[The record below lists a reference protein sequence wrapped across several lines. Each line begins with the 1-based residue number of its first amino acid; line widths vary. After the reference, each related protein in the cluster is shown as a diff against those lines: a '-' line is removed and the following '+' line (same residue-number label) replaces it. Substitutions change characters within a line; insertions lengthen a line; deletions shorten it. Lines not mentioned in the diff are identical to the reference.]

1 MTTIVNKLSDK
12 LNPTFFKVYL
22 TNKPNKLLK
31 GGRSG
36 TKSSAIS
43 QILVEKK
50 ERYPDSNMICFR
62 QKANSLR
69 MSVYNQ
75 IVWALNEA
83 GVADQY
89 RFRSNPMTI
98 LHKTRKTGFYFM
110 GMDDPQKVKSIKIEQ
125 GYLSDLWFE
134 EADALRDFSEIDT
147 VQDTF
152 IRNELPDGME
162 VNTWV
167 SYNPPRNQYHW
178 INEWVDTL
186 LANPDWYVHH
196 STYLDDLRGYN
207 SQQLLRK
214 IENYKANDPDYYRW
228 QYLGEV
234 IGYGSNVYNMS
245 LINVIDELPSGDPII
260 DIAYSADIGHQ
271 TSATSVGTYGI
282 SAKGNVYRLNGYYYE
297 PARKTVKKAPSELA
311 EDVHE
316 FIEGNG
322 YPVYK
327 YTIDSA
333 EGGFRNQYYL
343 DYGTRWHGVNK
354 KQKHIMIDYT
364 HDLIAQGR
372 FFVLNN
378 DSNQVFIEQM
388 KRYEWDED
396 TLKTDNPQPIKEDDH
411 SVDDFQYFVTDN
423 LRRLNLKQ

>member
-1 MTTIVNKLSDK
+1 MTTKINKLSDK

-22 TNKPNKLLK
+22 TDKPNKLLK

-89 RFRSNPMTI
+89 TFRNNPMTI
-98 LHKTRKTGFYFM
+98 LHKKRKTGFYFM

-152 IRNELPDGME
+152 IRNELPDGLQVE
-162 VNTWV
+162 TWV

-186 LANPDWYVHH
+186 SSRNDWFVHH

-207 SQQLLRK
+207 SKQILDK
-214 IENYKANDPDYYRW
+214 IEQYKQNDFDYYRW

-234 IGYGSNVYNMS
+234 IGYGANVYNMN
-245 LINVIDELPSGDPII
+245 LINIIDELPTDDPII

-297 PARKTVKKAPSELA
+297 PANKAVKKAPSELS
-311 EDVHE
+311 EDVFE
-316 FIEGNG
+316 FIKANG
-322 YPVYK
+322 FNVYK

-378 DSNQVFIEQM
+378 DSNQIFLEQM
-388 KRYEWDED
+388 KRYEWDES
-396 TLKTDNPQPIKEDDH
+396 TIRSDNPQPIKEDDH
-411 SVDDFQYFVTDN
+411 SVDEFQYFVTDN
-423 LRRLNLKQ
+423 LRRLNLKH